1 MKKKLFL
8 SIVLITLSFSSLA
21 YSASWLDSLTDKL
34 MNSVGADK
42 LLDKVNDM
50 TSIINS
56 LEDIGNELKDFDVE
70 GLTQKMMVKTFDKY
84 KELGCDFLPNN
95 YKNMTWEEI
104 KAWSEDNQEKLEA
117 WLNTLDP
124 ETIEEANKW
133 ATENVIPMTDPIM
146 NKVNELEKPLN
157 DLQGK
162 VNEIEPLLDNFI
174 NDYKDLYFKLASG
187 DTNILE
193 QYPELNQC
201 QFCLPLKM
209 GDFAKTKS
217 ID

>member
-117 WLNTLDP
+117 WLNTLDN
-124 ETIEEANKW
+124 ETIEEANKQ
-133 ATENVIPMTDPIM
+133 ATENVIPMTDPLM
-146 NKVNELEKPLN
+146 NKANEL
-157 DLQGK
+157 
-162 VNEIEPLLDNFI
+162 
-174 NDYKDLYFKLASG
+174 
-187 DTNILE
+187 
-193 QYPELNQC
+193 
-201 QFCLPLKM
+201 
-209 GDFAKTKS
+209 
-217 ID
+217 